1 MISLGFDKNFKS
13 PVIGIDE
20 VGRGSWAG
28 PVVASAS
35 FLIDINNLHPK
46 LNDSKKLSPKLRF
59 EILKSLERKNFFG
72 LGNSSNI
79 EIDQKGILNATFI
92 AMERAINDLIKKS
105 EGIRF
110 NTILIDGSIMPEFKT
125 NFGCNVILV
134 EKGDQKSPSI
144 ASASIYAKC
153 NRDKLMKKMN
163 GFYKGY
169 GLIKI
174 WVMEQNIIKKH
185 LYLNGPTQIHRMS
198 FSPMKHL
205 ALKN

>member
-1 MISLGFDKNFKS
+1 MA

-59 EILKSLERKNFFG
+59 EILKSLERKIFG

-110 NTILIDGSIMPEFKT
+110 NTILIDGSIMPEFKQ
-125 NFGCNVILV
+125 ILV
-134 EKGDQKSPSI
+134 
-144 ASASIYAKC
+144 
-153 NRDKLMKKMN
+153 
-163 GFYKGY
+163 
-169 GLIKI
+169 
-174 WVMEQNIIKKH
+174 V
-185 LYLNGPTQIHRMS
+185 T
-198 FSPMKHL
+198 
-205 ALKN
+205 